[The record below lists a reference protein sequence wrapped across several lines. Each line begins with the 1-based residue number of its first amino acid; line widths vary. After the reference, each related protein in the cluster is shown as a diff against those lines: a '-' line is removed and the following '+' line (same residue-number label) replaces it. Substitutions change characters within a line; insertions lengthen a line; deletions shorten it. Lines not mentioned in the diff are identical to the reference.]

1 VATSLGDF
9 LRLAHAGFVLA
20 REGVLSRIDPAAL
33 PPGSE
38 PLFKLAKLIERRG
51 PASSAAR
58 LSAALSRLGP
68 SYVKLGQFLATR
80 PDVVGPKLASDLE
93 ILQDRM
99 PAFPQKVA
107 EEAIVRS
114 FDRPVNVTYQHLGP
128 AIAAASIAQVHKA
141 EVLDADGTTRLVAVK
156 VLRPDVQRRFRIDLS
171 SFYRAAR
178 LGERTSPEGRRLRLV
193 AIVDTLARSVAM
205 EMDLRLEAAALSEL
219 AQNTEGEADFR
230 VPSVDWD
237 RTGREVLTT
246 EWIDG
251 IKLNDLDALRAAGY
265 DLPELGRILMQS
277 FLRHALRD
285 GFFHADM
292 HPGNLFVDRQG
303 LLVAVDC
310 GIMGRLGLK
319 ERRFLA
325 EILFG
330 FITRNWKRTAEVHFE
345 AGYVPG
351 HHSVEDFAQA
361 IRAIGE
367 PIYSRSADQISMAK
381 LLTLLFEVTALF
393 DMKTRPELLLLQK
406 TMVVVEGVA
415 RSLDPQLNMWKTAE
429 PVVRTWIERNLG
441 PAGRIEDVAVSF
453 SAMGRSL
460 QTLPELIGQGQRIAA
475 QLDLA
480 TRNGLALSPES
491 VEAIGR
497 AEGRGNRWGTVALW
511 VIAALLAFSIFT

>member
-1 VATSLGDF
+1 MATPLGDF
-9 LRLAHAGFVLA
+9 LRLARAGFVLA
-20 REGVLSRIDPAAL
+20 REGVVSRIDPAML

-38 PLFKLAKLIERRG
+38 PLFAVAKLIERRG

-58 LSAALSRLGP
+58 LGAAISRLGP

-80 PDVVGPKLASDLE
+80 PDVVGAQLARDLE
-93 ILQDRM
+93 TLQDRM
-99 PAFPQKVA
+99 PPFPQEVA
-107 EEAIVRS
+107 EQTIVRN
-114 FDRPVNVTYQHLGP
+114 FDQPASVVYQRLGP
-128 AIAAASIAQVHKA
+128 PLAAASIAQVHQG
-141 EVLDADGTTRLVAVK
+141 EVSDPDGTVRKVAVK

-178 LGERTSPEGRRLRLV
+178 LGERASPEGQRLRLV

-219 AQNTEGEADFR
+219 AQNTQAEPDFR

-251 IKLNDLDALRAAGY
+251 IKLNDLEGLRAAGH
-265 DLPELGRILMQS
+265 DLPAIGRIVMQS

-292 HPGNLFVDRQG
+292 HPGNLFVDADGR
-303 LLVAVDC
+303 LVAVDC

-325 EILFG
+325 EILYG

-345 AGYVPG
+345 AGYVPA

-367 PIYSRSADQISMAK
+367 PIYSRRADQISMAK

-415 RSLDPQLNMWKTAE
+415 RSLDPQLDMWKTSE
-429 PVVRTWIERNLG
+429 PVVRNWIERNLG
-441 PAGRIEDVAVSF
+441 PVGRIEEVAHGVS
-453 SAMGRSL
+453 AIGRSL
-460 QTLPELIGQGQRIAA
+460 QSLPDLIAQGQRIAD
-475 QLDLA
+475 QLDAA
-480 TRNGLALSPES
+480 TRHGLTLAPETT
-491 VEAIGR
+491 EAIGR
-497 AEGRGNRWGTVALW
+497 AEGRGNRWMSIALW
-511 VIAALLAFSIFT
+511 VIVVLLAFNLLT